1 MRASAPRSARMP
13 KRSESGVTVLDT
25 EKVRAD
31 FPILSRLE
39 NGRPLV
45 YLDSAATAQKPTQVI
60 EAEADFYRHRNANAH
75 RGIYTLGEEA
85 TEAFEGARAK
95 IAAFFGVDDPRRLVF
110 TRGTTEATNLVAHG
124 WGRKFIGEGDE
135 ILITEME
142 HHSNIVPWQM
152 LASSS
157 GATLRYVGLTD
168 DGLLDLSDL
177 ETLLTPKTKVFAV
190 TGMSNALGT
199 ITPLAELTE
208 AAHSVGAVVVV
219 DGAQSAPHLATDVE
233 ALDADFFAFSGH
245 KMLGPTASG
254 GLIAKSE
261 HLEAMD
267 PMFGGGDMIREVF
280 HDHATWNE
288 VPYKFEAG
296 TMQVAQQIGLAAAV
310 DYLQALGMDAVR
322 AHEVEI
328 TAYALDKLQEAG
340 ATVYGPKDTSVRGG
354 AVSFWFKDV
363 HPHDIATILNEE
375 GIAIRAG
382 HHCAQLVMRRFGTPA
397 TARASFYVYNTLE
410 EVDLLVAALAKAGDI
425 FTF

>member
-1 MRASAPRSARMP
+1 MVSEPGLDVARI
-13 KRSESGVTVLDT
+13 RE
-25 EKVRAD
+25 D
-31 FPILSRLE
+31 FPILTRE
-39 NGRPLV
+39 FGGKPLV
-45 YLDSAATAQKPTQVI
+45 YLDSAATSHKPSQVI
-60 EAEADFYRHRNANAH
+60 EAEADFYRYHNANAH

-85 TEAFEGARAK
+85 TERFEGARAT
-95 IAAFFGVDDPRRLVF
+95 IAGFFGVGDPSRLVF
-110 TRGTTEATNLVAHG
+110 TRGTTEAINLVAVG
-124 WGRKFIGEGDE
+124 WGRKFLHEGDE

-152 LASSS
+152 CRDAT
-157 GATLRYVGLTD
+157 GATLRYVPLTD

-177 ETLLTPKTKVFAV
+177 GSLLTERTKVLAV

-199 ITPLAELTE
+199 IPPLQQLID
-208 AAHSVGAVVVV
+208 AAHAVGAVVVV

-254 GLIAKSE
+254 GLLAKRE
-261 HLEAMD
+261 HLDVMD

-280 HDHATWNE
+280 HDHATWND
-288 VPYKFEAG
+288 VPYRFEAG

-310 DYLQALGMDAVR
+310 AYLQGLGMDAVR

-328 TAYALDKLQEAG
+328 TAYALDRLLEVG
-340 ATVYGPKDTSVRGG
+340 ATVFGPKDTSIRGG
-354 AVSFWFKDV
+354 AVSFWYHDV
-363 HPHDIATILNEE
+363 HPHDLATILNEDAV
-375 GIAIRAG
+375 AIRAG

-397 TARASFYVYNTLE
+397 TARASFYVYNTKD
-410 EVDLLVAALAKAGDI
+410 EVDVLVESLAKAGDI